1 MLKLARGRVT
11 EIVGGRPEATELIY
25 DADGAERKAFADTS
39 LTGPVETGDEIVA
52 NTEAVQL
59 GLGSGGRD
67 IVLVNLTRGVGA
79 TADGEAHVMK
89 LNYSPLQ
96 HAIEPIELQDLGDL
110 SAIAQRP
117 VAVFQIHAQ
126 LPCIAWQAARK
137 LDRLQLGY
145 VQTAGGALP
154 GTMSNVTAQLRE
166 QGLICEH
173 VTVSPTY
180 GGDAEAISVI
190 GALHAGFV
198 DRGWQAAV
206 VGPGPGILGS
216 ATALG
221 HGSIYALDALHAA
234 LALGL
239 NPVMAVRASSG
250 DPRERH
256 RGISHHT
263 RSVLQ
268 LALRPVDV
276 AVAAGSTLECEEFSR
291 HRVATAEI
299 ELDGYEASDLPAAT
313 MGRNIRQDT
322 VFFQQALA
330 AGAVLGDLSRARSG
344 PSVK

>member
-11 EIVGGRPEATELIY
+11 EIVGGRPEAIELIY
-25 DADGAERKAFADTS
+25 DTDGAARRAFADRS
-39 LTGPVETGDEIVA
+39 LIGPVEAGDEIIA

-79 TADGEAHVMK
+79 DADGEVRVMK

-96 HAIEPIELQDLGDL
+96 HAIGPIELEDLGDL

-126 LPCIAWQAARK
+126 LPCIAWQAAR
-137 LDRLQLGY
+137 RLVGLKLGY

-154 GTMSNVTAQLRE
+154 GTMSDATARLYR

-180 GGDAEAISVI
+180 GGQAEAISVV

-239 NPVMAVRASSG
+239 SPLMAVRASSG

-256 RGISHHT
+256 RGVSHHT

-276 AVAAGSTLECEEFSR
+276 AVAAGSALDCDEFSR
-291 HRVATAEI
+291 HRVVAAEI
-299 ELDGYEASDLPAAT
+299 ELDGYAASGLPAAT
-313 MGRNIRQDT
+313 MGRNISQDA

-330 AGAVLGDLSRARSG
+330 AGAVLGERARALAG
-344 PSVK
+344 LGA